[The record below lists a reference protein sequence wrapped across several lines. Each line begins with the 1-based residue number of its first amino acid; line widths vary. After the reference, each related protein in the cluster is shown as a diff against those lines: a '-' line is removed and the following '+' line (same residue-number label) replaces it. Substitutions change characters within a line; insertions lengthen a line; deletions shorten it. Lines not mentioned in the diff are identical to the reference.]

1 MQVQKSHGVSL
12 IYLMKGVL
20 SMNKNEQTATMY
32 ESIPAV
38 AELNKVPGFD
48 PFKLLRRI
56 ISPENGEEMMQ
67 LDLRYKKLWFRLA
80 NPKGRIRLNA
90 LRITEQ
96 MAIYEAQVFLERT
109 DENPIGSFTS
119 SCTKEEAPGGQYIQ
133 AAQHAAMDE
142 ALSDAG
148 FGIQF
153 ADVGMDVKGSR
164 YGSRIPLNGI
174 SQKKETTALTGT
186 AAVSTERK
194 QPDTAPV
201 RSTVTAFPAA
211 AEKKGT
217 PQREKPA
224 QTSGLPIQGAEVAVN
239 AGPAGNSPAQ
249 RTAAEAETLL
259 KTTVENGNPAAS
271 LPAGPGKSSGTLPV
285 QPGTTQKME
294 GQHLPSTQEPSARP
308 QEPAENSSLPVG
320 PTEVQRAAQPAGAGE
335 LPVNAGKPES
345 LPVQKNAEMPAAGGT
360 GNSLPVSE
368 RKNMEEDTGKAVQ
381 SMMELLGSQNVSAEV
396 AVSSGGN
403 AGSVENAGAGSPASE
418 VQGLPASKEM
428 AQEKAEAKYTPDMPV
443 EEIVRLMTF
452 EEAGKVVVDTGVCK
466 GQTIAEVAERRP
478 PSLKFYLYGG
488 YRGDNNILRAAAQI
502 MLDSLAVKKAG

>member
-153 ADVGMDVKGSR
+153 ADVGMDAKGSR

-211 AEKKGT
+211 AEKKEA
-217 PQREKPA
+217 PQQEKPA
-224 QTSGLPIQGAEVAVN
+224 QTSGLPIQGAEAAVN
-239 AGPAGNSPAQ
+239 AEPAGNSPAQ
-249 RTAAEAETLL
+249 RTAAEAETPL
-259 KTTVENGNPAAS
+259 KTMAGNGNPAAR
-271 LPAGPGKSSGTLPV
+271 PGKSSGTLPV

-368 RKNMEEDTGKAVQ
+368 RKNREEDTGKAVQ
-381 SMMELLGSQNVSAEV
+381 SMMALLDGQNVSAE
-396 AVSSGGN
+396 AAASSGGT
-403 AGSVENAGAGSPASE
+403 AGSVENTRTGGTESE
-418 VQGLPASKEM
+418 VRELPATGEP
-428 AQEKAEAKYTPDMPV
+428 AQEKTDARYTPDMPV
-443 EEIVRLMTF
+443 EEIVKLMTF